1 MDEEEGLHLS
11 SQKRTEFNSIQSD
24 SPPLFIKGS
33 TIVEINIKKTM
44 HSRACLKTPF
54 VQAKKS

>member
-1 MDEEEGLHLS
+1 MDQEEGLHLS
-11 SQKRTEFNSIQSD
+11 SQKITEFNSIQSD

-33 TIVEINIKKTM
+33 TIVEIYIKKKM
-44 HSRACLKTPF
+44 HSHACLETPF